1 MRGPAHPFF
10 MCSVRPELA
19 PKRRFSLRRVAVCL
33 KAYPDTNPIRTRY
46 EILNTWREEIRG
58 EKYFLVCE
66 QESAAGLPFAVQP
79 VLYFPSPGFR
89 SCRPT
94 EYFQMEVNP
103 VELTTPV

>member
-66 QESAAGLPFAVQP
+66 QESAAGFPFAGKRG
-79 VLYFPSPGFR
+79 LYLPAPGFP
-89 SCRPT
+89 CCPPT
-94 EYFQMEVNP
+94 KNFGIEIKP
-103 VELTTPV
+103 